1 MNPKEPIMSTYL
13 TKRMLYMLIIL
24 FAASLLIFCLY
35 ALTPGD
41 FITGNI
47 KLTAERKAE
56 LREIYGL
63 NKPVLER
70 YGTWMKNAFHGDFG
84 YSLAQQKP
92 VLQLFGDYIWNSFL
106 LAAVSTFLTWL
117 IAVIIGVISA
127 YKQYSWFD
135 TLVMVAIFAA
145 MSLPSFFIGL
155 FLIKILAVDLKWLPP
170 GGMMTTGS
178 NATGFAYFKEVVHHM
193 TLPVIVMT
201 LLGLGS
207 LTRYFRSNM
216 IDVLKQDYIRT
227 ARAKGLKE
235 RKVLFT
241 HALRN
246 ALLPAITLVGFE
258 LPALF
263 GGSIIIEQIFNW
275 PGIGQ
280 LYMKSF
286 GLRDYPLL
294 MGFTMF
300 LAILTVIGTLLSD
313 ILYRVA
319 DPRVRL

>member
-1 MNPKEPIMSTYL
+1 MSAYL
-13 TKRMLYMLIIL
+13 TKRISYMLIIL
-24 FAASLLIFCLY
+24 LAASLLIFSLY

-41 FITGNI
+41 FISNNI
-47 KLTAERKAE
+47 KLSPERKAE

-63 NKPVLER
+63 NKPLLER
-70 YGTWMKNAFHGDFG
+70 YGIWMKNALHGDFG

-92 VLQLFGDYIWNSFL
+92 VLTLFNEYIWNSFL
-106 LAAVSTFLTWL
+106 LAAVSTFLTWV
-117 IAVIIGVISA
+117 IAVIIGVVSA

-135 TLVMVAIFAA
+135 TLVMVLIFAA

-155 FLIKILAVDLKWLPP
+155 FLIKICAVDLKWLPP
-170 GGMMTTGS
+170 GGMLTTGS
-178 NATGFAYFKEVVHHM
+178 NATGWAYFKEVIHHM
-193 TLPVIVMT
+193 TLPVVVMT
-201 LLGLGS
+201 LLGVGS

-216 IDVLKQDYIRT
+216 IDVIKQDYIRT

-235 RKVLFT
+235 NKVLFR

-258 LPALF
+258 LPSLF
-263 GGSIIIEQIFNW
+263 GGSLIIEKIFNW

-280 LYMKSF
+280 LYIQSF

-294 MGFTMF
+294 MGFTML
-300 LAILTVIGTLLSD
+300 LAVLTVIGTLLSD
-313 ILYRVA
+313 ILYHIA
-319 DPRVRL
+319 DPRVRLH

>member
-1 MNPKEPIMSTYL
+1 MSTYI
-13 TKRMLYMLIIL
+13 TKRILYMVIIL
-24 FAASLLIFCLY
+24 FAASFLIFCLY

-47 KLTAERKAE
+47 KLTPERKAE

-63 NKPVLER
+63 NKPVIER
-70 YGTWMKNAFHGDFG
+70 YLLWMKNAFHGDFG

-92 VLQLFGDYIWNSFL
+92 VLTLFNQYIWNSFL
-106 LAAVSTFLTWL
+106 LAVVSTFLTWL
-117 IAVIIGVISA
+117 IATVVGVIAA

-135 TLVMVAIFAA
+135 TIVMVGLFAA
-145 MSLPSFFIGL
+145 MSIPSFFIGL
-155 FLIKILAVDLKWLPP
+155 FLIKILAVDWKWLPP
-170 GGMMTTGS
+170 GGMLTTGS
-178 NATGFAYFKEVVHHM
+178 NATGMAYVKEVIHHM
-193 TLPVIVMT
+193 TLPVMVMT
-201 LLGLGS
+201 LLGVGS

-216 IDVLKQDYIRT
+216 IEVIKQDYIRT

-258 LPALF
+258 LPGLF
-263 GGSIIIEQIFNW
+263 GGSLIIEKIFNW

-280 LYMKSF
+280 LYMQSF
-286 GLRDYPLL
+286 TLRDYPLL
-294 MGFTMF
+294 MGFTLF
-300 LAILTVIGTLLSD
+300 IAILTVIGTFISD

>member
-1 MNPKEPIMSTYL
+1 MSAYL
-13 TKRMLYMLIIL
+13 TKRISYMLIIL
-24 FAASLLIFCLY
+24 LAASLLIFSLY

-41 FITGNI
+41 FISNNI
-47 KLTAERKAE
+47 KLSPERKAE

-70 YGTWMKNAFHGDFG
+70 YGIWMKNALHGDFG
-84 YSLAQQKP
+84 FSLAQQKP
-92 VLQLFGDYIWNSFL
+92 VLTLFNEYIWNSFL
-106 LAAVSTFLTWL
+106 LAIVSTFLTWF
-117 IAVIIGVISA
+117 IAVIIGVVSA

-135 TLVMVAIFAA
+135 TVVMILIFAA

-155 FLIKILAVDLKWLPP
+155 FLIKICAVDLKWLPP
-170 GGMMTTGS
+170 GGMLTTGS
-178 NATGFAYFKEVVHHM
+178 NATGWAYIKEVISHM
-193 TLPVIVMT
+193 TLPVVVMT
-201 LLGLGS
+201 LLGIGS

-216 IDVLKQDYIRT
+216 IDVIKQDYIRT

-235 RKVLFT
+235 SKVLFR

-263 GGSIIIEQIFNW
+263 GGSLIIEKIFNW

-280 LYMKSF
+280 LYIQSF

-294 MGFTMF
+294 MGFTMM

-313 ILYRVA
+313 VLYHIA
-319 DPRVRL
+319 DPRVRLH

>member
-1 MNPKEPIMSTYL
+1 MSTYL
-13 TKRMLYMLIIL
+13 TKRLLYMFIIL

-35 ALTPGD
+35 ASAPGD

-63 NKPVLER
+63 NKPMLER
-70 YGTWMKNAFHGDFG
+70 YGLWMKNALHGDFG
-84 YSLAQQKP
+84 ISLAQQKP
-92 VLQLFGDYIWNSFL
+92 VLQLFNEYIWNSFL
-106 LAAVSTFLTWL
+106 LAAVSTFLTWV
-117 IAVIIGVISA
+117 IAVIVGVVSA
-127 YKQYSWFD
+127 YRQYSWFD
-135 TLVMVAIFAA
+135 TLVMVAVFAA

-170 GGMMTTGS
+170 GGMITTGS
-178 NATGFAYFKEVVHHM
+178 NATGMAYFKEVVQHM
-193 TLPVIVMT
+193 TLPVVVMT

-263 GGSIIIEQIFNW
+263 GGSLIIEKIFNW

-280 LYMKSF
+280 LYMQSF

-300 LAILTVIGTLLSD
+300 IAILTVIGTLLSD

-319 DPRVRL
+319 DPRVRLQ

>member
-1 MNPKEPIMSTYL
+1 M
-13 TKRMLYMLIIL
+13 
-24 FAASLLIFCLY
+24 
-35 ALTPGD
+35 
-41 FITGNI
+41 
-47 KLTAERKAE
+47 
-56 LREIYGL
+56 
-63 NKPVLER
+63 
-70 YGTWMKNAFHGDFG
+70 
-84 YSLAQQKP
+84 
-92 VLQLFGDYIWNSFL
+92 
-106 LAAVSTFLTWL
+106 LAAVSTFLTWV

-135 TLVMVAIFAA
+135 TLVMIAIFAA

-170 GGMMTTGS
+170 GGIITTGS
-178 NATGFAYFKEVVHHM
+178 NATGLAYFKEIVTHM
-193 TLPVIVMT
+193 TLPVVVMT

-263 GGSIIIEQIFNW
+263 GGSLIIEKIFNW

-280 LYMKSF
+280 LYMQSF

-300 LAILTVIGTLLSD
+300 IAILTVIGTLLSD
-313 ILYRVA
+313 VLYRIA

>member
-1 MNPKEPIMSTYL
+1 MSAYL
-13 TKRMLYMLIIL
+13 SKRLLYMVIIL

-35 ALTPGD
+35 ASTPGD

-70 YGTWMKNAFHGDFG
+70 YGIWMKNALHGDFG

-92 VLQLFGDYIWNSFL
+92 VLQLFNDYIWNSFL
-106 LAAVSTFLTWL
+106 LAAVSTFLTWV

-135 TLVMVAIFAA
+135 TLVMIAIFAA

-170 GGMMTTGS
+170 GGIITTGS
-178 NATGFAYFKEVVHHM
+178 NATGLAYFKEIVMHM
-193 TLPVIVMT
+193 TLPVVVMT

-263 GGSIIIEQIFNW
+263 GGSLIIEKIFNW

-280 LYMKSF
+280 LYMQSF

-300 LAILTVIGTLLSD
+300 IAILTVIGTLLSD
-313 ILYRVA
+313 ILYRIA

>member
-1 MNPKEPIMSTYL
+1 MSSYL
-13 TKRMLYMLIIL
+13 IKRLAYTLFIL
-24 FAASLLIFCLY
+24 LAASLLIFCLY

-47 KLTAERKAE
+47 KLSPERKAE
-56 LREIYGL
+56 LRELYGL
-63 NKPVLER
+63 NKPLLER
-70 YGTWMKNAFHGDFG
+70 YVIWMNNAFHGNFG
-84 YSLAQQKP
+84 YSLDKQQP
-92 VLQLFGDYIWNSFL
+92 VLTLFNQYVWNSFL
-106 LAAVSTFLTWL
+106 LAIVSTFLTWL
-117 IAVIIGVISA
+117 IAVIIGVVAA

-135 TLVMVAIFAA
+135 TLVMVGIFAA
-145 MSLPSFFIGL
+145 MSIPSFFIGL
-155 FLIKILAVDLKWLPP
+155 FLIKILAVDFKWLPP
-170 GGMMTTGS
+170 GGMLTTGS
-178 NATGFAYFKEVVHHM
+178 NATGVAYLKEVVHHM

-201 LLGLGS
+201 LLGVGS

-216 IDVLKQDYIRT
+216 IDVIQQDYIRT
-227 ARAKGLKE
+227 ARAKGLSE

-263 GGSIIIEQIFNW
+263 GGSLIIERIFNW

-280 LYMKSF
+280 LYMQSF
-286 GLRDYPLL
+286 TVRDYPLL

-300 LAILTVIGTLLSD
+300 IAVLTVIGTLLSD
-313 ILYRVA
+313 ILYHVA
-319 DPRVRL
+319 DPRVKI

>member
-70 YGTWMKNAFHGDFG
+70 YGTWMNNAFHGDFG

-135 TLVMVAIFAA
+135 TLVMIAIFAA

-193 TLPVIVMT
+193 TLPVVVMT

>member
-1 MNPKEPIMSTYL
+1 MSTYL
-13 TKRMLYMLIIL
+13 TKRLLYMLIIL

-35 ALTPGD
+35 ASTPGD

-70 YGTWMKNAFHGDFG
+70 YGIWMNNAFHGDFG

-106 LAAVSTFLTWL
+106 LAAVSTFLTWV
-117 IAVIIGVISA
+117 IAVIVGVISA

-170 GGMMTTGS
+170 GGMITTGS
-178 NATGFAYFKEVVHHM
+178 NATGIAYVKEVVRHM
-193 TLPVIVMT
+193 TLPVVVMT

-235 RKVLFT
+235 KKVLFT

-263 GGSIIIEQIFNW
+263 GGSLIIEQIFNW

-300 LAILTVIGTLLSD
+300 IAILTVIGTLLSD

>member
-1 MNPKEPIMSTYL
+1 MSAYL
-13 TKRMLYMLIIL
+13 SKRLLYMVIIL

-35 ALTPGD
+35 ASTPGD

-70 YGTWMKNAFHGDFG
+70 YGIWMKNALHGDFG

-92 VLQLFGDYIWNSFL
+92 VLQLFNDYIWNSFL
-106 LAAVSTFLTWL
+106 LAAVSTFLTWV

-135 TLVMVAIFAA
+135 TLVMIAIFAA

-170 GGMMTTGS
+170 GGIITTGS
-178 NATGFAYFKEVVHHM
+178 NATSLAYFKEIVTHM
-193 TLPVIVMT
+193 TLPVVVMT

-263 GGSIIIEQIFNW
+263 GGSLIIEKIFNW

-280 LYMKSF
+280 LYMQSF

-300 LAILTVIGTLLSD
+300 IAILTVIGTLLSD
-313 ILYRVA
+313 VLYRIA

>member
-1 MNPKEPIMSTYL
+1 MSTYL

-70 YGTWMKNAFHGDFG
+70 YGTWMNNAFHGDFG

-135 TLVMVAIFAA
+135 TLVMIAIFAA

>member
-1 MNPKEPIMSTYL
+1 MSAYL
-13 TKRMLYMLIIL
+13 SKRLVYMVIIL

-35 ALTPGD
+35 ASTPGD

-63 NKPVLER
+63 NKPMLER
-70 YGTWMKNAFHGDFG
+70 YGIWMKNALHGDFG

-92 VLQLFGDYIWNSFL
+92 VLQLFNDYIWNSFL
-106 LAAVSTFLTWL
+106 LAAVSTFLTWV

-135 TLVMVAIFAA
+135 TLVMIAIFAA

-170 GGMMTTGS
+170 GGIITTGS
-178 NATGFAYFKEVVHHM
+178 NATGLAYFKEIVLHM
-193 TLPVIVMT
+193 TLPVVVMT

-263 GGSIIIEQIFNW
+263 GGSLIIEKIFNW

-280 LYMKSF
+280 LYMQSF

-300 LAILTVIGTLLSD
+300 IAILTVIGTLLSD
-313 ILYRVA
+313 VLYRIA

>member
-1 MNPKEPIMSTYL
+1 MSTYL
-13 TKRMLYMLIIL
+13 TKRLLYMLIIL

-35 ALTPGD
+35 ASTPGD

-70 YGTWMKNAFHGDFG
+70 YGLWMNNAFHGDFG

-92 VLQLFGDYIWNSFL
+92 VLQLFNDYIWNSFL
-106 LAAVSTFLTWL
+106 LAAVSTFLTWV
-117 IAVIIGVISA
+117 IAVITGVISA
-127 YKQYSWFD
+127 YRQYSWFD

-170 GGMMTTGS
+170 GGMITTGS
-178 NATGFAYFKEVVHHM
+178 NAAGLAYLREVVRHM
-193 TLPVIVMT
+193 ALPVVVMT

-263 GGSIIIEQIFNW
+263 GGSLIIEQIFNW

-300 LAILTVIGTLLSD
+300 IAILTVIGTLLSD

>member
-1 MNPKEPIMSTYL
+1 MSAYL
-13 TKRMLYMLIIL
+13 SKRLLYMVIIL

-35 ALTPGD
+35 ASTPGD

-70 YGTWMKNAFHGDFG
+70 YGIWMKNALHGDFG

-92 VLQLFGDYIWNSFL
+92 VLQLFNDYIWNSFL
-106 LAAVSTFLTWL
+106 LAAVSTFLTWV

-135 TLVMVAIFAA
+135 TLVMIAIFAA

-170 GGMMTTGS
+170 GGIITTGS
-178 NATGFAYFKEVVHHM
+178 NATGLAYFKEIVTHM
-193 TLPVIVMT
+193 TLPVVVMT

-263 GGSIIIEQIFNW
+263 GGSLIIEKIFNW

-280 LYMKSF
+280 LYMQSF

-300 LAILTVIGTLLSD
+300 IAILTVIGTLLSD
-313 ILYRVA
+313 VLYRIA

>member
-1 MNPKEPIMSTYL
+1 MSTYL
-13 TKRMLYMLIIL
+13 TKRFVYMIVILI
-24 FAASLLIFCLY
+24 AASFLIFSLY

-41 FITGNI
+41 FISGNI
-47 KLTAERKAE
+47 KLSPERKAE

-63 NKPVLER
+63 NKPLLER
-70 YGTWMKNAFHGDFG
+70 YGLWMKNAFHGDFG
-84 YSLAQQKP
+84 FSLAQQKP
-92 VLQLFGDYIWNSFL
+92 VLKLFNEYIWNSFL
-106 LAAVSTFLTWL
+106 LAIVSTFLTWF
-117 IAVIIGVISA
+117 IAVVVGVVAA

-135 TLVMVAIFAA
+135 TLVMIGIFAA
-145 MSLPSFFIGL
+145 MSIPSFFIGL
-155 FLIKILAVDLKWLPP
+155 YLIKILAVDLKWVPP
-170 GGMMTTGS
+170 GGMLTTGS
-178 NATGFAYFKEVVHHM
+178 NATGFAYYSEVLHHM
-193 TLPVIVMT
+193 LLPVIVLT

-216 IDVLKQDYIRT
+216 IEVIKQDYIRT

-235 RKVLFT
+235 GKVLFT

-263 GGSIIIEQIFNW
+263 GGSLITEKIFNW

-280 LYMKSF
+280 LYIQSF
-286 GLRDYPLL
+286 SLRDYPLL
-294 MGFTMF
+294 VGFTMF
-300 LAILTVIGTLLSD
+300 IAVLTVIGTLISD
-313 ILYRVA
+313 ILYHIA

>member
-1 MNPKEPIMSTYL
+1 MSTYV
-13 TKRMLYMLIIL
+13 TKRLIYMVAIL
-24 FAASLLIFCLY
+24 LAASFLIFSLY

-41 FITGNI
+41 YISGNI
-47 KLTAERKAE
+47 KLTPERKAE
-56 LREIYGL
+56 LRDIYGL
-63 NKPVLER
+63 SKPLLER
-70 YGTWMKNAFHGDFG
+70 YVLWMKNALHGDFG
-84 YSLAQQKP
+84 FSLAQQKP
-92 VLQLFGDYIWNSFL
+92 VLTLFNEYIWNSFL
-106 LAAVSTFLTWL
+106 LAVVSTFLTWV
-117 IAVIIGVISA
+117 IAVVIGVISA

-135 TLVMVAIFAA
+135 TVVMIVIFAA
-145 MSLPSFFIGL
+145 MSIPSFFIGL
-155 FLIKILAVDLKWLPP
+155 YLIKVLAVDWKWLPP
-170 GGMMTTGS
+170 GGMLTTGS
-178 NATGFAYFKEVVHHM
+178 NATGWAYAKEVIHHM

-201 LLGLGS
+201 LLGIGS

-216 IDVLKQDYIRT
+216 IDVIKQDYIRT

-235 RKVLFT
+235 SKVLYR

-263 GGSIIIEQIFNW
+263 GGSLIIEKIFNW

-280 LYMKSF
+280 LYMQSF

-300 LAILTVIGTLLSD
+300 IAVLTVIGTLLSD
-313 ILYRVA
+313 ILYHVA
-319 DPRVRL
+319 DPRVRLH

>member
-1 MNPKEPIMSTYL
+1 MSTYL
-13 TKRMLYMLIIL
+13 AKRLIYMVLIL
-24 FAASLLIFCLY
+24 FAASFLIFCLY

-41 FITGNI
+41 FISGNI
-47 KLTAERKAE
+47 KLTPERKAE
-56 LREIYGL
+56 LRQIYGL
-63 NKPVLER
+63 SKPLLER
-70 YGTWMKNAFHGDFG
+70 YGIWMNHAFHGDFG

-92 VLQLFGDYIWNSFL
+92 VLTLFNEYIWNSFL

-117 IAVIIGVISA
+117 IAVLIGVIAA

-135 TLVMVAIFAA
+135 TLVMIGIFAA

-155 FLIKILAVDLKWLPP
+155 FLIKLLAVDWKWLPP
-170 GGMMTTGS
+170 GGMLTTGS
-178 NATGFAYFKEVVHHM
+178 TATGMTYWKEVIHHM

-201 LLGLGS
+201 LLGVGS

-216 IDVLKQDYIRT
+216 IDVIKQDYIRT

-246 ALLPAITLVGFE
+246 ALLPAITLIGFE

-263 GGSIIIEQIFNW
+263 GGSLIIEQIFNW

-280 LYMKSF
+280 LYMQSF
-286 GLRDYPLL
+286 SLRDYPLL
-294 MGFTMF
+294 MSFTMF

-313 ILYRVA
+313 ILYRVS

>member
-1 MNPKEPIMSTYL
+1 MSTYL
-13 TKRMLYMLIIL
+13 TKRLLYIFIIL

-35 ALTPGD
+35 ATTPGD

-70 YGTWMKNAFHGDFG
+70 YGIWMKNALHGDFG

-92 VLQLFGDYIWNSFL
+92 VLQLFNDYIWNSFL
-106 LAAVSTFLTWL
+106 LAAVSTFLTWV

-135 TLVMVAIFAA
+135 TLVMIAIFAA

-155 FLIKILAVDLKWLPP
+155 FLIKILAVDFKWLPP
-170 GGMMTTGS
+170 GGMTTTGS
-178 NATGFAYFKEVVHHM
+178 NAAGMAYLKDVVRHM

-294 MGFTMF
+294 MGFTML

-313 ILYRVA
+313 VLYRVA

>member
-1 MNPKEPIMSTYL
+1 M
-13 TKRMLYMLIIL
+13 
-24 FAASLLIFCLY
+24 
-35 ALTPGD
+35 
-41 FITGNI
+41 
-47 KLTAERKAE
+47 TAERKAE

-63 NKPVLER
+63 NKPMLER
-70 YGTWMKNAFHGDFG
+70 YGIWMKNALHGDFG

-92 VLQLFGDYIWNSFL
+92 VLQLFNDYIWNSFL
-106 LAAVSTFLTWL
+106 LAAVSTFLTWV

-135 TLVMVAIFAA
+135 TLVMIAIFAA

-170 GGMMTTGS
+170 GGIITTGS
-178 NATGFAYFKEVVHHM
+178 NATGLAYFKEIVTHM
-193 TLPVIVMT
+193 TLPVVVMT

-227 ARAKGLKE
+227 ARAKGLRE

-263 GGSIIIEQIFNW
+263 GGSLIIEKYSIGLGLASCICS
-275 PGIGQ
+275 PSDLGI
-280 LYMKSF
+280 
-286 GLRDYPLL
+286 
-294 MGFTMF
+294 
-300 LAILTVIGTLLSD
+300 ILC
-313 ILYRVA
+313 
-319 DPRVRL
+319 

>member
-1 MNPKEPIMSTYL
+1 MSTYL
-13 TKRMLYMLIIL
+13 TKRLLYIFIIL

-35 ALTPGD
+35 ATTPGD

-70 YGTWMKNAFHGDFG
+70 YGIWMKNALHGDFG

-92 VLQLFGDYIWNSFL
+92 VLQLFNDYIWNSFL
-106 LAAVSTFLTWL
+106 LAAVSTFLTWV

-135 TLVMVAIFAA
+135 TLVMIAIFAA

-155 FLIKILAVDLKWLPP
+155 FLIKILAVDFKWLPP
-170 GGMMTTGS
+170 GGMTTTGS
-178 NATGFAYFKEVVHHM
+178 HAAGMAYLKDVVRHM

-294 MGFTMF
+294 MGFTML

>member
-1 MNPKEPIMSTYL
+1 MV
-13 TKRMLYMLIIL
+13 IIL

-35 ALTPGD
+35 ASTPGD

-63 NKPVLER
+63 NKPMLER
-70 YGTWMKNAFHGDFG
+70 YGLWMKNALHGDFG

-92 VLQLFGDYIWNSFL
+92 VLQLFNDYIWNSFL
-106 LAAVSTFLTWL
+106 LAAVSTFLTWV

-135 TLVMVAIFAA
+135 TIVMIVIFAA

-155 FLIKILAVDLKWLPP
+155 FLIKVLAVDLKWLPP
-170 GGMMTTGS
+170 GGIITTGS
-178 NATGFAYFKEVVHHM
+178 NATGLAYFKEVVHHM
-193 TLPVIVMT
+193 TLPVVVMT

-235 RKVLFT
+235 QKVLFT

-263 GGSIIIEQIFNW
+263 GGSLIIEKIFNW

-280 LYMKSF
+280 LYMQSF

-300 LAILTVIGTLLSD
+300 IAILTVIGTLLSD
-313 ILYRVA
+313 ILYRIA